1 MKKKFLNIQEL
12 CVIGLFTALTCLIA
26 PLAIPMPLGVPLT
39 LQTFIL
45 SLVAIIL
52 GAKRGA
58 IAALIYI
65 VLGAFGLPV
74 FSNFTGGWQM
84 ITGLTGGFIL
94 SFPLMAYLV
103 GLGADKRSR
112 FKGFFLLCV
121 IGGNVIN
128 LLCGTAM
135 FCLLSKSTFIAGLT
149 ACVLPFLPITVVK
162 IVLSCV
168 VGLNIKR
175 RIVD

>member
-12 CVIGLFTALTCLIA
+12 CVIGLFTALTCVIA
-26 PLAIPMPLGVPLT
+26 PFTIPMPLGVPLT

-65 VLGAFGLPV
+65 ILGAFGLPV

-112 FKGFFLLCV
+112 FKGCFLLC
-121 IGGNVIN
+121 ILLGNAIN

-135 FCLLSKSTFIAGLT
+135 FCLLSKSTFVTGLT
-149 ACVLPFLPITVVK
+149 SCVIPFLPITVVK
-162 IVLSCV
+162 IVLSCI
-168 VGLNIKR
+168 VGLNIRR